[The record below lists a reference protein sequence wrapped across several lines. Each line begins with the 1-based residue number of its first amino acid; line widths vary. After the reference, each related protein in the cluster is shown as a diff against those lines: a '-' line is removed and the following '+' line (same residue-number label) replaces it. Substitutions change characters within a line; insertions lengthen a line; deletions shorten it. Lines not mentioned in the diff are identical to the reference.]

1 MDDDGELVGLSLIR
15 DKATRAG
22 NFPHAVLGY
31 EKQAVDSYVRELEK
45 DRDDLRRDL
54 RDLDHQLAAARASA
68 RTSDFTQVTGHAAV
82 LVQAAEARSAEVT
95 TQAELDARQLRDHG
109 SRAAEELRSDGR
121 QEADDL
127 RATTLANLRRLREQ
141 QLAEIAALQAA
152 ARAEADAAMAAARRH
167 AETLGLQADHAASAL
182 RSAAQQEALAIVTA
196 AERYAAETR
205 AEALREREQVLATA
219 QAALRD
225 VQQQCEAL
233 PRVGASLR
241 RHPA

>member
-95 TQAELDARQLRDHG
+95 TDRK
-109 SRAAEELRSDGR
+109 S
-121 QEADDL
+121 
-127 RATTLANLRRLREQ
+127 
-141 QLAEIAALQAA
+141 
-152 ARAEADAAMAAARRH
+152 
-167 AETLGLQADHAASAL
+167 
-182 RSAAQQEALAIVTA
+182 V
-196 AERYAAETR
+196 
-205 AEALREREQVLATA
+205 V
-219 QAALRD
+219 
-225 VQQQCEAL
+225 
-233 PRVGASLR
+233 
-241 RHPA
+241 